1 VLVRT
6 PPPDPSP
13 SVVGKKIVRYCRETT
28 RTSREMLE
36 QTRGVRLTADYV
48 KYPGKMDHTTIVVV
62 LVDLWDPDK
71 DGVGS
76 RSLNEE
82 VWPFG

>member
-1 VLVRT
+1 
-6 PPPDPSP
+6 
-13 SVVGKKIVRYCRETT
+13 
-28 RTSREMLE
+28 
-36 QTRGVRLTADYV
+36 
-48 KYPGKMDHTTIVVV
+48 V